1 VTTKL
6 VAWAKSYTDRG
17 RYSPIGIAFHWV
29 MAALVLFQLG
39 WGLWADWVMPGGDKV
54 WAYQVHSAAGLP
66 ILILA
71 IGRVMWRTMVD
82 DPYNDADKQGLQ
94 TKIAHVTTGLF
105 YVAFFALP
113 LSGWVMWSAIA
124 PPGPLYVAGV
134 VPWPQIPL
142 NELPPAMNFVILDL
156 AEDVHVAFV
165 ILLFALIPVHVA
177 AALKHHFWDRHDVLR
192 GILPEVP
199 DWEDPDRPSGR
210 SNSAP
215 GDVLQRESRVG

>member
-1 VTTKL
+1 VIKGL
-6 VAWAKSYTDRG
+6 ASWAKTYTDRG

-39 WGLWADWVMPGGDKV
+39 WGLWADWLLPGGDKV
-54 WAYQVHSAAGLP
+54 RAYQVHSGVGLA

-71 IGRVMWRTMVD
+71 IGRVAWRTMVD
-82 DPYNDADKQGLQ
+82 DPYNDADKQGVQ
-94 TKIAHVTTGLF
+94 TTIAHITTGIF
-105 YVAFFALP
+105 YVTFFALP

-134 VPWPQIPL
+134 IPWPQVPL
-142 NELPPAMNFVILDL
+142 AELAPAARFAILDL
-156 AEDVHVAFV
+156 AEDVHVLFV
-165 ILLFALIPVHVA
+165 IVLFALLPAHVG

-199 DWEDPDRPSGR
+199 DWQEPERPADG
-210 SNSAP
+210 SNRAP
-215 GDVLQRESRVG
+215 AGGFRQESPIG